1 MEPILSDQD
10 RDLLDRRIKDAE
22 KRTKAQ
28 IVAAVAKRS
37 DSYAELPWKAFAFG
51 ASVTGLLVGVFGVI
65 AYCMSPDLTLP
76 LTGVAAVLVVGALF
90 ALLTVLVPGFARL
103 FLSAHRA
110 EAEVRQYAQS
120 FFLERELFAT
130 TGRTGI
136 LLLVSLFERRVML
149 LPDKGLSHRLSGNA
163 TEEVIASM
171 RSYLARNE
179 IGRALEAGLDR
190 LTVFLDAGVPS
201 GPAVGIGKDELPD
214 EVVEEKGV

>member
-1 MEPILSDQD
+1 
-10 RDLLDRRIKDAE
+10 
-22 KRTKAQ
+22 
-28 IVAAVAKRS
+28 
-37 DSYAELPWKAFAFG
+37 
-51 ASVTGLLVGVFGVI
+51 
-65 AYCMSPDLTLP
+65 
-76 LTGVAAVLVVGALF
+76 
-90 ALLTVLVPGFARL
+90 
-103 FLSAHRA
+103 
-110 EAEVRQYAQS
+110 
-120 FFLERELFAT
+120 
-130 TGRTGI
+130 
-136 LLLVSLFERRVML
+136 ML